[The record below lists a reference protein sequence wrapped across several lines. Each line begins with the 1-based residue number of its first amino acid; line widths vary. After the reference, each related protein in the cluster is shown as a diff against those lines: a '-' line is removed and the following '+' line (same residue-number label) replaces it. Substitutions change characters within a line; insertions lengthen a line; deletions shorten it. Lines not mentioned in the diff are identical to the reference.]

1 MILVILGTQD
11 KSFTRLLDKV
21 QAEIDNGTI
30 KEEAIVQAGCTKYES
45 KDMKIFDLVDREE
58 FSKLVSKANY
68 VISHGGVGSILNCLN
83 NNKKVIVCPRLSKY
97 KEHINDHQ
105 KEITNNFYKEGYIL
119 KLDEK
124 DDLKEVIK
132 ELKDFKPKKYKSN
145 NSSFIKIIEDFI
157 EKDN

>member
-11 KSFTRLLDKV
+11 KSFIRLLDKV
-21 QAEIDNGTI
+21 EEQINLGNI
-30 KEEAIVQAGCTKYES
+30 KEEVVVQAGSTKYKS
-45 KDMKIFDLVDREE
+45 DNMKIFDLIDRDE
-58 FSKLVSKANY
+58 FSKLIDKANY

-97 KEHINDHQ
+97 KEHLNDHQ

-119 KLDEK
+119 KLDEE
-124 DDLKEVIK
+124 DDLSKVIK

-145 NSSFIKIIEDFI
+145 NSSFVKLIEDFI
-157 EKDN
+157 EK